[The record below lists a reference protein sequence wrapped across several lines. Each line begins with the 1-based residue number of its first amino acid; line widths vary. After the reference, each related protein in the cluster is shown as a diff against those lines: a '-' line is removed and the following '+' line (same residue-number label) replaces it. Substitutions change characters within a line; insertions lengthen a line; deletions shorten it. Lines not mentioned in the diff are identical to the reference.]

1 VETFVVDLVGLA
13 VAMTVKSDF
22 QATLCNPE
30 LSGFNVSANCIIESK
45 SKESVV
51 LPWYNS
57 HGVGSK

>member
-1 VETFVVDLVGLA
+1 MVDLVGLA

-22 QATLCNPE
+22 QAALCNPE
-30 LSGFNVSANCIIESK
+30 LSGFNVSANCIESK
-45 SKESVV
+45 SKVSVV